1 MTIQFDDR
9 DRKILESLQR
19 DSRIS
24 NADLAEKVDMS
35 ASALWRR
42 VRTFED
48 QGLIARYG
56 AVLDPEVAGLSF
68 QAIVHVQLTR
78 HDSEKLDE
86 FVQAIQSRKE
96 VLECFA
102 TTGQADYH
110 MRVICT
116 DLKAYND
123 FLENFLFRMAAVE
136 SAQTNVILRAIKKE
150 AAIIL

>member
-56 AVLDPEVAGLSF
+56 AVLDPEAAGLSF

-150 AAIIL
+150 AAIIP